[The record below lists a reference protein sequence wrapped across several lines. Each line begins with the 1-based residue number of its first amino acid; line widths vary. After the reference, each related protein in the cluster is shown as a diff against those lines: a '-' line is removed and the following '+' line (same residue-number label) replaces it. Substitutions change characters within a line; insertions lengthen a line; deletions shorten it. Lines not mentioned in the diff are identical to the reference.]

1 MTITL
6 TPTQFNLLSNLS
18 LGDRPLTP
26 EDWDN
31 IAEDLQVLVDAGFVS
46 TDYSGELEVE
56 KSAAYLLQDFD
67 RGAFDTISTPEGE
80 RLAFHV

>member
-6 TPTQFNLLSNLS
+6 TPSQVYFLENLS
-18 LGDRPLTP
+18 LGDRPATA

-31 IAEDLQVLVDAGFVS
+31 IAEDFRVLVDAGFVS

-56 KSAAYLLQDFD
+56 KSAAYLLQDFE
-67 RGAFDTISTPEGE
+67 RGAFNTINTSEGE
-80 RLAFHV
+80 RLVFHA

>member
-1 MTITL
+1 MTINL
-6 TPTQFNLLSNLS
+6 TPSQVYFLENLS
-18 LGDRPLTP
+18 LGFRPLTP

-56 KSAAYLLQDFD
+56 RSAAYLLQDFE
-67 RGAFDTISTPEGE
+67 RGAFNTINTPAGE
-80 RLAFHV
+80 ALAFHI

>member
-6 TPTQFNLLSNLS
+6 TPNQFNLLSNLS

-56 KSAAYLLQDFD
+56 KSAAYLLVDFD
-67 RGAFDTISTPEGE
+67 RGAFDSIDTPSGE
-80 RLAFHV
+80 ALVFHI

>member
-6 TPTQFNLLSNLS
+6 TPSQVYFLENLS

-56 KSAAYLLQDFD
+56 KSAAYLLVDFD
-67 RGAFDTISTPEGE
+67 RGAFDSIDTPSGE
-80 RLAFHV
+80 ALVFHI